1 MKLTR
6 IQRSAIRGWL
16 KLDRAGRKSECP
28 FADIA
33 QDEGS
38 CWCLDLCPALFP
50 KLADKRQNDVQRIN
64 FCPCSFYR
72 HSYVVRVARRAL
84 ARHGIVGE
92 RRKTK

>member
-6 IQRSAIRGWL
+6 IQQSAIRRWL
-16 KLDRAGRKSECP
+16 KLDRAARKSECP
-28 FADIA
+28 FIDT
-33 QDEGS
+33 QDEGVS
-38 CWCLDLCPALFP
+38 WCWDLCPAIFP
-50 KLADKRQNDVQRIN
+50 KLADKRQNDVH

-84 ARHGIVGE
+84 ASHGIVGE